1 MAAGA
6 TMKCLSMN
14 LSRAP
19 ARERSQ
25 FAFASAQRARLYA
38 EFRLL
43 GGCVLLV
50 TCHRTELYFTC
61 ARERAESCLLELAHA
76 ERAAFE
82 YFPAAEEHLFL
93 LAAGLESMLLG
104 EDEILGQIR
113 DAYEEA
119 HAAGVSAGL
128 DEVFQS
134 AVHCGR
140 RVRAETKIS
149 AVACSIATLAANE
162 AARFLPGGG
171 NVMVVGGT
179 GKFGASVLK
188 NLAAHAGFTVYAAER
203 THGVPASVAGDVISF
218 PYAARYALLAQMH
231 VVISTTSSPHTVFEA
246 PRVAEG
252 IRSSQR
258 ERLFLDLAMPPDI
271 DGAVGELAGC
281 KLVGIDAFSR
291 QAKENNQKKQQ
302 AALAARAVV
311 AECLSELYAAQAS
324 RRYLS
329 AFGAPV
335 AGELALLR
343 SRDPQ
348 AFVARVNGLI
358 GDKS

>member
-1 MAAGA
+1 
-6 TMKCLSMN
+6 MKGLSMN

-61 ARERAESCLLELAHA
+61 ARERAENCLLELAHA

-119 HAAGVSAGL
+119 RAAGVSTGL

-188 NLAAHAGFTVYAAER
+188 NLAAHAGLTVYAAER
-203 THGVPASVAGDVISF
+203 THGVPASVAGEVIPF
-218 PYAARYALLAQMH
+218 PYTARYDLLERVR
-231 VVISTTSSPHTVFEA
+231 VVISATASPHTVFEA
-246 PRVAEG
+246 PRVAKSLQAFPG
-252 IRSSQR
+252 

-271 DGAVGELAGC
+271 DGGVSLLAGC
-281 KLVGIDAFSR
+281 TVIGIDEFSR
-291 QAKENNQKKQQ
+291 QAKENNQRKQQ
-302 AALAARAVV
+302 AALFARAVV
-311 AECLSELYAAQAS
+311 EECLFELFAAQAS

-343 SRDPQ
+343 SRDPR
-348 AFVARVNGLI
+348 AFVKQVNGLI
-358 GDKS
+358 GEKI

>member
-1 MAAGA
+1 M
-6 TMKCLSMN
+6 
-14 LSRAP
+14 
-19 ARERSQ
+19 
-25 FAFASAQRARLYA
+25 
-38 EFRLL
+38 
-43 GGCVLLV
+43 
-50 TCHRTELYFTC
+50 
-61 ARERAESCLLELAHA
+61 
-76 ERAAFE
+76 
-82 YFPAAEEHLFL
+82 
-93 LAAGLESMLLG
+93 
-104 EDEILGQIR
+104 
-113 DAYEEA
+113 
-119 HAAGVSAGL
+119 
-128 DEVFQS
+128 
-134 AVHCGR
+134 
-140 RVRAETKIS
+140 
-149 AVACSIATLAANE
+149 
-162 AARFLPGGG
+162 
-171 NVMVVGGT
+171 
-179 GKFGASVLK
+179 
-188 NLAAHAGFTVYAAER
+188 
-203 THGVPASVAGDVISF
+203 PASVAGDVISF

-231 VVISTTSSPHTVFEA
+231 VVISATSSPHTVFEA

-258 ERLFLDLAMPPDI
+258 ERLFLDLAMPPDV

-281 KLVGIDAFSR
+281 KLVGIDAFSH

>member
-1 MAAGA
+1 MQ
-6 TMKCLSMN
+6 CLSLN

-25 FAFASAQRARLYA
+25 FAFVSSQRARLYHC
-38 EFRLL
+38 FRGL

-50 TCHRTELYFTC
+50 TCHRTELYFNC
-61 ARERAESCLLELAHA
+61 ARQRTEEILLRLAGVKS
-76 ERAAFE
+76 AAFE

-93 LAAGLESMLLG
+93 LAAGLKSMLLG

-119 HAAGVSAGL
+119 RAAGVSAGL

-134 AVHCGR
+134 AIRCGK
-140 RVRAETKIS
+140 RVRAQTKIS
-149 AVACSIATLAANE
+149 EVACSIATLAANE

-218 PYAARYALLAQMH
+218 PYAARYDLLERVR
-231 VVISTTSSPHTVFEA
+231 VVISATASPHTVFEA
-246 PRVAEG
+246 SRVAKSLSASPG
-252 IRSSQR
+252 

-271 DGAVGELAGC
+271 DGGVSLLAGC
-281 KLVGIDAFSR
+281 TVIGIDEFSR

-302 AALAARAVV
+302 AALFARAVV
-311 AECLSELYAAQAS
+311 EECLFELLAAQAS

-343 SRDPQ
+343 SRDPR
-348 AFVARVNGLI
+348 AFVKRVNGLI
-358 GDKS
+358 GEKS